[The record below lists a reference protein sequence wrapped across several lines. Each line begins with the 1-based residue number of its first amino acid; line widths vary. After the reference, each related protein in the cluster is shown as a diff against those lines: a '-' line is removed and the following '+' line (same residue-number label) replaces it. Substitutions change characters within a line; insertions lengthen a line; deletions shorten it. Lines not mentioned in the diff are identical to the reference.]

1 MGLTILFAAWT
12 TTVLVERAPDGHG
25 AAVRFEG
32 VVDAPLR
39 DVEATLLATDRYP
52 SWFPSLL
59 EVRSS
64 DPGAPIET
72 TIWMP
77 WPLKNAHETIRL
89 EHWRTRRGVVVAWR
103 HVRGD
108 FVRDDGS
115 WTLIA
120 RGPSR
125 TEVHYQAIIQLRHW
139 APAWLIRRIER
150 RGAPRLMR
158 ALERQSTRPPI
169 ETASSG

>member
-12 TTVLVERAPDGHG
+12 SSVIVERAPDGHG
-25 AAVRFEG
+25 AAVQLEG

-39 DVEATLLATDRYP
+39 DVEATLLAADQYP
-52 SWFPSLL
+52 RWFPSLL
-59 EVRSS
+59 EVRAS
-64 DPGAPIET
+64 DPNAPIET

-77 WPLKNAHETIRL
+77 WPLRNAHETIRL
-89 EHWRTRRGVVVAWR
+89 ERRRIRHGVVVSWR

-125 TEVHYQAIIQLRHW
+125 TAVRYAAIIQLRQW
-139 APAWLIRRIER
+139 TPTWLIRRIER

-158 ALERQSTRPPI
+158 ALEQQSLRPI
-169 ETASSG
+169 QRRARRI